1 MYRLPDTLRAD
12 LAKPLGPVL
21 TDAEGGALAKRAQF
35 VVAVG
40 DVTTERLL
48 SAGVVPRLVVVDHKT
63 KRAPLSEGTGAPAD
77 AAVAALVAKGAPVV
91 KVANPAAVITEDLW
105 NAVAAAL
112 AAAVGGGCTVL
123 EVDGE
128 EDLAALPAVALA
140 PKGALVCYGQPDQGM
155 VVVTVDDAVRAK
167 VREFLSK
174 MET

>member
-1 MYRLPDTLRAD
+1 MYRLPDILRAE
-12 LAKPLGPVL
+12 LAKPLGPVV
-21 TDAEGGALAKRAQF
+21 TDVEGAARARKATF

-48 SAGVVPRLVVVDHKT
+48 LAGVVPKLVVVDHKT
-63 KRAPLSEGTGAPAD
+63 KRTTETTGSD
-77 AAVAALVAKGAPVV
+77 VAVAALVKKGTPVV

-105 NAVAAAL
+105 NAIAAAL
-112 AAAVGGGCTVL
+112 AAAGSGGGSTVL

-167 VREFLSK
+167 VRGFLSK
-174 MET
+174 MES

>member
-1 MYRLPDTLRAD
+1 MYRLPDNLRAD

-21 TDAEGGALAKRAQF
+21 PDAEGSALAKRAPF

-48 SAGVVPRLVVVDHKT
+48 AAGVVPRLVVIDHKT
-63 KRAPLSEGTGAPAD
+63 KRTTETAAAD
-77 AAVAALVAKGAPVV
+77 AAVATLVKRGAPVV
-91 KVANPAAVITEDLW
+91 RVANPAAVITEDLW

-112 AAAVGGGCTVL
+112 AGAVGGGCTVL

-167 VREFLSK
+167 VRQFLSK